1 MLCSCACRQIVLFR
15 LAAETCTAA
24 LPVSYCARLGRRAV
38 QLNDGAIIVTQRWV
52 DRVVVGHNLCPF
64 ARRELEA
71 DSVRYVVC
79 EGREQA
85 DVLSALSAEF
95 TRLNNEPAIETTL
108 LILPN
113 ALADFMVFNEL
124 LGDCEELLTAMQLNG
139 IYQIASFHP
148 HYQFAGTAPADAEN
162 YSNRSPYPML
172 HILREDSVSRAVDS
186 YPDIDAVPARN
197 IELLRRLGREEL
209 HRQWLSSFDA

>member
-1 MLCSCACRQIVLFR
+1 
-15 LAAETCTAA
+15 
-24 LPVSYCARLGRRAV
+24 VSYCARLRRRAV
-38 QLNDGAIIVTQRWV
+38 QLNDKATRITRRWV
-52 DRVVVGHNLCPF
+52 EQVVVGHNLCPF

-71 DSVRYVVC
+71 GSVRYVVC
-79 EGREQA
+79 EERGIA

-95 TRLNNEPAIETTL
+95 TRLNEDPAIETTL

-113 ALADFMVFNEL
+113 ALADFLAFNEL
-124 LGDCEELLTAMQLNG
+124 IGDCEELLTAMQLDG

-148 HYQFAGTAPADAEN
+148 NYQFAGTAPDDAEN

-172 HILREDSVSRAVDS
+172 HILREESVSRAVDN
-186 YPDIDAVPARN
+186 YPGVDAVPTRN